1 VIEPETNELAR
12 RQIMAATQGALRA
25 AGVLGIIPTP
35 LEAISQIAGL
45 GGVVDISDLPPDL
58 EAKKPPAWRRILG
71 ALLVRER
78 TVFVDAAHSWPRRR
92 FVEAHEYGHW
102 LIPWQ
107 QASYHLDDERR
118 LSPET
123 KERYE
128 VEANLAAAHLIFQG
142 TEFIKRALDAK
153 VGIQTPLALSA
164 DFAASCHA
172 AIRYYVEHHPDA
184 VALLVTGQIV
194 GMDGAVPVFH
204 RLESKA
210 FRQRIGAIRDH
221 FPAARLHVRGGDGL
235 PFGDVLEASRLETAP
250 RKEMILIDVR
260 GDRRPFVVESFFNG
274 RNHFLL
280 LAERRS
286 TRFGNRYRVEV
297 GTRAEAS

>member
-1 VIEPETNELAR
+1 MIEPEINDLAR
-12 RQIMAATQGALRA
+12 RQILAATQGALRA
-25 AGVLGIIPTP
+25 AGVLGLVPTP
-35 LEAISQIAGL
+35 LEAISRIAGL

-58 EAKKPPAWRRILG
+58 KAKKPAAWRRILG

-78 TVFVDAAHSWPRRR
+78 TVFVDGAQTWPRRR

-107 QASYHLDDERR
+107 RASYHLDDERR

-142 TEFIKRALDAK
+142 PEFIKRALDVK

-164 DFAASCHA
+164 EFAASCHA

-184 VALLVTGQIV
+184 VAVLVTGQMV

-204 RLESKA
+204 RLESRA
-210 FRQRIGAIRDH
+210 FRERLGTLRDQFPGARLPIRD
-221 FPAARLHVRGGDGL
+221 GDGQ
-235 PFGDVLEASRLETAP
+235 PFGDILWASRLETAP
-250 RKEMILIDVR
+250 RKEMILYDLR
-260 GDRRPFVVESFFNG
+260 GGRRPFVVESFFNG
-274 RNHFLL
+274 RNYFLL
-280 LAERRS
+280 LAERRA

-297 GTRAEAS
+297 GGRAEAS